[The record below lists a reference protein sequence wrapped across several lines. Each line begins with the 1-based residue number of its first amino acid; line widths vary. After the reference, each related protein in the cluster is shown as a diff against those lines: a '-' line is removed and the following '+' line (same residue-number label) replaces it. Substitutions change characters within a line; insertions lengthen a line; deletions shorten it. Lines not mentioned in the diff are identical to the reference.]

1 MHKLSQKKYDYLSY
15 DKPVQILFNEV
26 KILESNILKIK
37 KTIEKNRKKQFRKF
51 YWMKFNIIFFIYRF
65 LQHN

>member
-26 KILESNILKIK
+26 KILEFNILKIK
-37 KTIEKNRKKQFRKF
+37 KTIEKNRKKQF
-51 YWMKFNIIFFIYRF
+51 
-65 LQHN
+65 